1 MLNDYIFI
9 LSLLLL
15 FFFVSVLMASLIK
28 LVSGQSFPKA
38 KGRQSKVTMG
48 EGDGGGGEA
57 GNKQMVLLHFSII
70 ECNNTK

>member
-1 MLNDYIFI
+1 MLNDYIII

-48 EGDGGGGEA
+48 EGDGRGGRQRANGPA
-57 GNKQMVLLHFSII
+57 PFQYH
-70 ECNNTK
+70 